1 MTMGF
6 LFYDNVVTGHHLGYV
21 AGIIGAAQEQGIDSW
36 VAAAEMPKTLRDAQL
51 WIPVDSHP
59 RRSVLANRGQLRRAT
74 QRASGYG
81 ATTLIDLYLD
91 HQIWVAGSNTLPESV
106 HVLHH
111 AEQYDLSGRSAPAAA
126 SARYLRRRL
135 ARLTARR
142 SGVVVHTP
150 RSAQLIQDL
159 VPPDRLFLAG
169 YPVLPLS
176 GRKAANHPR
185 SERPTVLFV
194 GAGRAEKG
202 LDLLFEAVSELSP
215 PARLWI
221 VGRQVANLRSSL
233 SQQYP
238 GVDADWLDEFVS
250 DETLHQAYATADLAV
265 LPYRS
270 TFGRHGGPSSVLL
283 EMISAG
289 LPLVTTP
296 ALAGQVPA
304 GYGGAIVAGAD
315 TAEALTHALDDAL
328 RKLETLSTKA
338 KQEGPRF
345 IGEHHTFD
353 AYVRRLIE
361 AARSTG
367 G

>member
-1 MTMGF
+1 MGF
-6 LFYDNVVTGHHLGYV
+6 LFYDNAVTGHHLGYM
-21 AGIIGAAQEQGIDSW
+21 AGIIGAAQEQGINSW
-36 VAAAEMPKTLRDAQL
+36 VAAAAMPKTLRDAQR

-59 RRSVLANRGQLRRAT
+59 RRAVLANRRQLRRAT
-74 QRASGYG
+74 RRASRSGV
-81 ATTLIDLYLD
+81 TTLIDLYLD
-91 HQIWVAGSNTLPESV
+91 HQIWVVGSNTLPKSV

-111 AEQYDLSGRSAPAAA
+111 AEQYDLAGRTAPGAA

-135 ARLTARR
+135 ARLADGG

-150 RSAQLIQDL
+150 RSAQVIQDL
-159 VPPDRLFLAG
+159 VPPDQLFFAG
-169 YPVLPLS
+169 YPVLPLC
-176 GRKAANHPR
+176 RHEPINH
-185 SERPTVLFV
+185 SSAERPTLLFV

-202 LDLLFEAVSELSP
+202 LDLLFEAVSDLSP

-221 VGRQVANLRSSL
+221 VGRQAADLRSSL

-238 GVDADWLDEFVS
+238 AVDAEWLDEFVS
-250 DETLHQAYATADLAV
+250 DQTLHQAYATADLAV

-304 GYGGAIVAGAD
+304 GYGGAVVAGAD
-315 TAEALTHALDDAL
+315 IAEALTRALDEAL
-328 RKLETLSTKA
+328 RNLKTLSAAA
-338 KQEGPRF
+338 KQEGPQF
-345 IGEHHTFD
+345 IREHHTFD
-353 AYVRRLIE
+353 GYVRRLIE
-361 AARSTG
+361 AARSAG